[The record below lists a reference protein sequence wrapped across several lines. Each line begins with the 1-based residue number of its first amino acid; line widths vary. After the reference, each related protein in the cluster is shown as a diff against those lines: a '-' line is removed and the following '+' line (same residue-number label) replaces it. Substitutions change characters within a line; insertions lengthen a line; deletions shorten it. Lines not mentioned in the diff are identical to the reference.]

1 MATTT
6 TTRTTPSNLIEMGE
20 RNFDTTIKTGVTFV
34 DLWASWCG
42 PCRMFAPIFTA
53 AAERHPDITF
63 AKVDTEKEPGLS
75 GYLGVQAIPTLM
87 IFKDGALIFQQ
98 AGVLPASA
106 LDDLAKQA
114 KGLDVSSALAKK
126 KVG

>member
-1 MATTT
+1 MSTTT
-6 TTRTTPSNLIEMGE
+6 NLIEMTE
-20 RNFDTTIKTGVTFV
+20 QTFDTTIKNGVTFV

-42 PCRMFAPIFTA
+42 PCRMFAPIFSA
-53 AAERHPDITF
+53 AATRHPDITF
-63 AKVDTEKEPGLS
+63 AKVDTEREQQLA

-87 IFKDGALIFQQ
+87 VFKDGVLVFQQ

-114 KGLDVSSALAKK
+114 QALDVKKALSQKK
-126 KVG
+126 AS

>member
-1 MATTT
+1 MATTST
-6 TTRTTPSNLIEMGE
+6 TTTPSNLIEMGE
-20 RNFDTTIKTGVTFV
+20 RNFDTTIKKGVTFV

-42 PCRMFAPIFTA
+42 PCRMFAPIFSA
-53 AAERHPDITF
+53 AATRHPDITF

-87 IFKDGALIFQQ
+87 IFKDGVLIFQQ